1 MPGDGQRRK
10 CLQRMYDLPF
20 PILQLGCPP
29 ASDNMGCLWSPQRP
43 ALPHLLFL
51 FPSQTPL
58 ITSPPI
64 CNSSCSLSSRIFPRH
79 TNMRSLPTQGQP
91 SRPPFFS
98 STVSFPLFFLNR
110 KISPKSNLSA
120 DHPSPAP
127 ISPHLSVALKEF
139 WWRHRCSPG

>member
-10 CLQRMYDLPF
+10 CLQRMYDLLF

-64 CNSSCSLSSRIFPRH
+64 CNSSCSLPSRIFPQH
-79 TNMRSLPTQGQP
+79 TNMHSLPTQGQP
-91 SRPPFFS
+91 SRPPSFS
-98 STVSFPLFFLNR
+98 STVLFLFFSLIGKSLQRATFLLTTHPQLPFPLTSL
-110 KISPKSNLSA
+110 
-120 DHPSPAP
+120 
-127 ISPHLSVALKEF
+127 
-139 WWRHRCSPG
+139 RH